1 MFERFTDAAR
11 RVATHAQQ
19 EAQPYGRVGTEHYLL
34 GLLQDSVDSAARN
47 ALNNAGITYAMAKAK
62 LIELYGAGGEPM
74 TTHVPYTVR
83 CKQVLELSIR
93 EALQLGNSYIG
104 PEHLLLSMIR
114 KNDGKAI
121 EIVRALGVE
130 PADLRRGVLQHLI
143 SESRVAIEPGATT
156 RNRDDVL
163 AEISM
168 HEVAI
173 KRLKAE
179 LEEIDKDS

>member
-1 MFERFTDAAR
+1 
-11 RVATHAQQ
+11 
-19 EAQPYGRVGTEHYLL
+19 
-34 GLLQDSVDSAARN
+34 
-47 ALNNAGITYAMAKAK
+47 
-62 LIELYGAGGEPM
+62 
-74 TTHVPYTVR
+74 
-83 CKQVLELSIR
+83 
-93 EALQLGNSYIG
+93 
-104 PEHLLLSMIR
+104 MIR